1 MLRKFYQM
9 VLQHKRAVILFF
21 VLAAILCA
29 MLTPAVAVN
38 YDMMDYL
45 PEASPSTEALRV
57 LQEEYA
63 LNIPNCRVMVRQVS
77 ITQALELKS
86 QLQQIDGV
94 SKVSWLDD
102 SISLTEPI
110 EMQKRAV
117 VDEWYQQETTLFS
130 LTLEKE
136 KQQTAIH
143 AIEDLIG
150 ETGVITGTAANSVI
164 SQESAGQ
171 EIASIMKIVIPFCAV
186 LLALVSVS
194 WLEPVL
200 FLVTIGFA
208 IVLNMGTNLL
218 FGEISYVTKIA
229 GSVLQLAVSLD
240 YSLFLLHRFE
250 ECRKE
255 IADPQQAMLEALCLA
270 TPSILASGLTT
281 VMGFAALM
289 VMEFGI
295 GADLGRVLAKGIAFS
310 LFAVLVL
317 LPVLTLRFI
326 NWVDRF
332 AHRPLIPPLFFFGKA
347 ALKLRCGA
355 IILFLLVLLP
365 TFLAQSNNAFYY
377 GSSKLYG
384 PDTLPGQQQ
393 AAVEA
398 VFGQSNTF
406 VLLVPKGDLGKEQ
419 ALNEDLERLPQ
430 TTSIV
435 SYVKTVGAEI
445 PMEYLD
451 ETVLSQL
458 ISEHYSCILLIA
470 DVSAEGDEAF
480 AFVQQLEQLAAQ
492 YYSNGYQLAGDTVST
507 FDLKDTIE
515 SDQMRVNLLVIAA
528 IFLILVLTL
537 KSLAL
542 PLLLLLVIETSVW
555 LNLSVPYFTDQHL
568 FLSLI

>member
-1 MLRKFYQM
+1 M
-9 VLQHKRAVILFF
+9 
-21 VLAAILCA
+21 
-29 MLTPAVAVN
+29 P
-38 YDMMDYL
+38 
-45 PEASPSTEALRV
+45 
-57 LQEEYA
+57 

-77 ITQALELKS
+77 IPQALELKS

-117 VDEWYQQETTLFS
+117 VDEWYQQETALFS

-171 EIASIMKIVIPFCAV
+171 EIVSIMKIVIPFCAV

-326 NWVDRF
+326 GWVDRF

-347 ALKLRCGA
+347 ALKLRYGA
-355 IILFLLVLLP
+355 MILFLLVLLP
-365 TFLAQSNNAFYY
+365 TFLAQSNNVFYY

-384 PDTLPGQQQ
+384 PDTVLGQQQ

-406 VLLVPKGDLGKEQ
+406 VLLVPKGDLGREQ

-470 DVSAEGDEAF
+470 DVPAEGD
-480 AFVQQLEQLAAQ
+480 
-492 YYSNGYQLAGDTVST
+492 AG
-507 FDLKDTIE
+507 L
-515 SDQMRVNLLVIAA
+515 
-528 IFLILVLTL
+528 
-537 KSLAL
+537 
-542 PLLLLLVIETSVW
+542 
-555 LNLSVPYFTDQHL
+555 
-568 FLSLI
+568 